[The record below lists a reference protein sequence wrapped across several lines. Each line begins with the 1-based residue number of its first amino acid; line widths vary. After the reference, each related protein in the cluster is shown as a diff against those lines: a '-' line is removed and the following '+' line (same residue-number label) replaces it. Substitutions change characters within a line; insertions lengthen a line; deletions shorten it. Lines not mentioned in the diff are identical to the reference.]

1 MPVSVKGSG
10 GGGVTLDAGAAAS
23 DTTLTLPN
31 VSGTVL
37 QSGTAVTVA
46 QGGTG
51 ATSLTSGGALI
62 GNGTSAVTAV
72 SPTTTGNVLFTTNG
86 TSWSS
91 TAKIVSGTAVTST
104 SGTAI
109 DFTGIPSWVKRIT
122 LIFNE
127 VSTSG
132 SAGTVVQLGT
142 GATPTYTAS
151 GYLSTSVGTAGAPGA
166 TSYTNGF
173 GIRNDNAAYVLSGH
187 MVLTN
192 ISGNIWISS
201 HVAKASTAV
210 CPVGGGSVTLSAAL
224 TAVRFASANGTDT
237 FDAGTINIIYE

>member
-23 DTTLTLPN
+23 NTTLTLPN

-91 TAKIVSGTAVTST
+91 TAKIVSGTAVAST
-104 SGTAI
+104 SGTSI
-109 DFTGIPSWVKRIT
+109 DFTGIPSWAKRVT
-122 LIFNE
+122 VMFAG

-132 SAGTVVQLGT
+132 TSAILFQLGT
-142 GATPTYTAS
+142 SSGPTTS
-151 GYLSTSVGTAGAPGA
+151 GYVAGGVRFGTSAVAG
-166 TSYTNGF
+166 TSYSAGF
-173 GIRNDNAAYVLSGH
+173 GVNIAAAADTYSGAIIITNVNSNTWSAQGTFGCNTSSLAFTSAGQVALAAVLDR
-187 MVLTN
+187 
-192 ISGNIWISS
+192 
-201 HVAKASTAV
+201 
-210 CPVGGGSVTLSAAL
+210 
-224 TAVRFASANGTDT
+224 VRITTANGTDT
-237 FDAGTINIIYE
+237 FDAGTINILYE